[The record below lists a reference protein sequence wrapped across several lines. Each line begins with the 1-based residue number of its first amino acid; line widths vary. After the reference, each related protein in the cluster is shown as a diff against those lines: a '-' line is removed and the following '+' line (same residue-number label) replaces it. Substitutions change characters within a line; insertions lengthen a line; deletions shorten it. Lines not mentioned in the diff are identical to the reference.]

1 MVRRVYTITDSGVL
15 GAYQDLLT
23 QQQNTLYESTF
34 GPDTGFEPQDGSGFV
49 ENYNQTHSY
58 TNFEP
63 QDGSDFVENY
73 TNTHSYNAFEP
84 QDGSDFV
91 ENYIQ
96 THSYAA
102 FEPQE
107 GTDFIEN
114 YNATHSYSLEG
125 DMDALAYELNL
136 IDNNEF

>member
-1 MVRRVYTITDSGVL
+1 M
-15 GAYQDLLT
+15 
-23 QQQNTLYESTF
+23 
-34 GPDTGFEPQDGSGFV
+34 
-49 ENYNQTHSY
+49 
-58 TNFEP
+58 
-63 QDGSDFVENY
+63 ENY
-73 TNTHSYNAFEP
+73 TNTHSYSAFEP

-114 YNATHSYSLEG
+114 YSATHSYSLDG
-125 DMDALAYELNL
+125 DIDALAYELNL
-136 IDNNEF
+136 IDTNEFLNTPQLK